1 MKCTSENLEYVFIT
15 FYFVDDA
22 VRFVLFIIHDL
33 VISIHSVVVDFRF
46 VRYVLLFV
54 HDLEKRRKIK
64 KL

>member
-22 VRFVLFIIHDL
+22 VRFVLFFIHDL